1 LPRLP
6 SETAAVAV
14 AIFICKE
21 LKMEFS
27 FSQLDEKIQKSLE
40 EMGFV
45 EPTPIQKEAIPI
57 ALEGH
62 DLVGQAQTGTGKTA
76 AFGIPIVSGISPR
89 ERGVKAIV
97 LTPTR
102 ELAIQ
107 VAHELSLIGKNK
119 GVSAYPIYGGVS
131 IERQINTLRRGRHQ
145 IIVGTPGRVKDLINR
160 GVLRLDKVRYAVLDE
175 ADQMLDMGFIEDI
188 EEILSKTPKK
198 KQTLLFSATMPYE
211 IRKLIGRYL
220 KPDYKSVKVGKQ
232 LITPKVKQR
241 LLFVRSED
249 KIKAL
254 EKLLKEHEGVST
266 IVFVKTKRD
275 AADIERELQR
285 RGIDARALHG
295 DLTQRQREQVM
306 RAFRDGRVKVLVATD
321 VAARGLDIK
330 GVGLVINYE
339 LPENPESYVHR
350 IGRTGRA
357 GQEGT
362 AISLVAEPE
371 KRRLYRI
378 KGLKGVKPERFRVNT
393 AKELKEELLK
403 GSTERLPAFVKK
415 LAKELIESR
424 NPEEVVA
431 LLLQKV
437 LR

>member
-1 LPRLP
+1 
-6 SETAAVAV
+6 
-14 AIFICKE
+14 
-21 LKMEFS
+21 MEFS

-393 AKELKEELLK
+393 TKELKEELLK

>member
-285 RGIDARALHG
+285 RGIDAKALHG